1 MSPLEDA
8 LSEQKGLINK
18 GYSVQDI
25 QCAALQLIAERLS
38 PDGIGDLVETL
49 QDRFE
54 EHQNGAD

>member
-1 MSPLEDA
+1 MSPLENA
-8 LSEQKGLINK
+8 IQEQLGLTNK
-18 GYSVQDI
+18 GYSVDQI

-54 EHQNGAD
+54 EHSNGAD